1 MAHLPVH
8 TVVRVVIDLPY
19 DEGRLLRL
27 DLVPKELELL
37 HQLVHVDLTISLLI
51 HSLECAPQA
60 LQLLRLLELSSLTL
74 SPLLLI
80 VRLCTATRARE
91 KADKAPPASRGR
103 CAPQPWPY
111 SDPWPTTWCAA
122 ARVAAPRANRKKN
135 QQQNSG
141 VEQADPLASDKIL
154 ISSYRVG
161 RVGKG
166 GRGGKRRK
174 KKKEEKRTFWG
185 GLCVFG
191 GRIRSQRL
199 GQIRLGQIRPDG

>member
-141 VEQADPLASDKIL
+141 VEQADPLHFSLGSDKIL

-161 RVGKG
+161 RVRKG

-174 KKKEEKRTFWG
+174 KKKEEKRTEKK
-185 GLCVFG
+185 
-191 GRIRSQRL
+191 RRL
-199 GQIRLGQIRPDG
+199 RTSCAPRRWIGWLNKL